1 MYLLL
6 SVINCIF
13 NIVVIVWLSA
23 SSPSLKKTVNLAK
36 SLFSYETQSGV
47 FLIMRR
53 NSLIPSLVPC
63 PFWQYSDVHLCA
75 FAVTS
80 QSDCRVK
87 IPANHSSLFPHTL
100 ANGDAACEGSSSHR
114 SPQCCSQPAT
124 SQLTCLLI
132 EKYGWNDDT
141 NKQVGELIRHRHLC
155 YQCRWYIYFF
165 NLRVL
170 YYSPAHSQP
179 GSAYKP
185 IINQHSRL
193 ASQSSCSAS
202 CSHRVSAIT

>member
-6 SVINCIF
+6 NVINCIF

-23 SSPSLKKTVNLAK
+23 SSPSLDKPVH
-36 SLFSYETQSGV
+36 FFCYVE
-47 FLIMRR
+47 R
-53 NSLIPSLVPC
+53 NNNIPMNWCFIPLSHFDSIQMYICAPLP
-63 PFWQYSDVHLCA
+63 WQ
-75 FAVTS
+75 
-80 QSDCRVK
+80 
-87 IPANHSSLFPHTL
+87 ANQIAEWKYQPITTLYFPHSLT
-100 ANGDAACEGSSSHR
+100 NGDAACESSSSHR

-141 NKQVGELIRHRHLC
+141 RKQVGVLFRQGHLC
-155 YQCRWYIYFF
+155 CLYRYYIYFF
-165 NLRVL
+165 YLRVL

-185 IINQHSRL
+185 VIN
-193 ASQSSCSAS
+193 
-202 CSHRVSAIT
+202 